1 MEHKYTPGS
10 IQWPTISFS
19 LLQIVLIQVCQDA
32 ATVGADIKSAD
43 AATHNNQQ
51 DLEINL
57 TRSDTVLLLAT
68 GRGGKAIRG
77 RFTGAMADEFRKP
90 GEDKDI
96 IKMFER
102 ARDRIMKDV
111 GCQKVG
117 QQPECKET
125 IGSRKLLL
133 PPVTAAAS
141 EAAGGAAG
149 SAAT

>member
-1 MEHKYTPGS
+1 M
-10 IQWPTISFS
+10 
-19 LLQIVLIQVCQDA
+19 LIQACQDA
-32 ATVGADIKSAD
+32 ATVGADVSSAD
-43 AATHNNQQ
+43 AATHNAQQ

-77 RFTGAMADEFRKP
+77 RFTGAMADEFRKH

-102 ARDRIMKDV
+102 ARDRIMNDV
-111 GCQKVG
+111 DCQKVQ

-125 IGSRKLLL
+125 IGSKKLLL
-133 PPVTAAAS
+133 PPVTATAS
-141 EAAGGAAG
+141 EATGDAAG
-149 SAAT
+149 SAATNN

>member
-1 MEHKYTPGS
+1 MAYN
-10 IQWPTISFS
+10 IFFTI
-19 LLQIVLIQVCQDA
+19 
-32 ATVGADIKSAD
+32 ADCANSGV
-43 AATHNNQQ
+43 
-51 DLEINL
+51 DLEIIL

-102 ARDRIMKDV
+102 ARDRIMNNVD
-111 GCQKVG
+111 CQKVG
-117 QQPECKET
+117 QQPECKAT
-125 IGSRKLLL
+125 LGSRKLLL

-141 EAAGGAAG
+141 EAAGGAEG
-149 SAAT
+149 SVAAKN